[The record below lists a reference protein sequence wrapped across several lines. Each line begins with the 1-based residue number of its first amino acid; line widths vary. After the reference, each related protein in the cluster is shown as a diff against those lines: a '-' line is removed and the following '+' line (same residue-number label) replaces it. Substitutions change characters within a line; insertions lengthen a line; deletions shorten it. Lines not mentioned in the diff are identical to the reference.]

1 MSNAPVEIVCAHSPD
16 SDDAYMFYALA
27 TKKIRSPFVE
37 VRHLLDDIQTLN
49 VKARQGAYE
58 LTAISYHAYPYIADK
73 YALMAAGSSIG
84 DNYGPMVVANRPM
97 AVEDL
102 KGKRIAIPGLMTTA
116 YLTLKLMQPDFEP
129 LVVPFDKIL
138 DAVHDQAAD
147 AGLIIHEA
155 QLTYAKSG
163 FHNIVDLGK
172 WWKTTQGLPLPLG
185 ANALR
190 RDLSPEVAKE
200 ACRLM
205 RESIQYALDHREEAL
220 AYAMQFARDMEA
232 PLAERFVGMYV
243 NHYTVDCGDVVPKAA
258 QKLLDMGFE
267 AGIIPHRVAGRVCAV
282 KRVILLLLA
291 TTFGFSQ
298 TAPDPAAEPK
308 QRIRAVRDLA
318 KQGVDSIPKIAPYL
332 SDPDVSVR
340 VETVKALIDIGGPR
354 DGRALL
360 VTATKDNDSEIQI
373 RAAEGSG
380 ERLPAGLCQER
391 SQRVAATRRRC
402 GSRQVR
408 RLNDQMIDAFVTVRP
423 EVISALGRLVRGGAS
438 WESRAAAARAL
449 GVLRGRAALDD
460 LVEAVHS
467 KEDQLMF
474 EALIAIQKIRDP
486 SAGPRIAF
494 RLRDLDDRIQI
505 ATLETTG
512 ILRNQ
517 AAAAEVADVF
527 DHARNVKIKH
537 SAAEALAQL
546 ARPADRAFFVVWLN
560 DQDDVFRARRRRRL
574 GQTEDPCRSSRSGKG
589 SAGRAQHERPRSP
602 WCSGW
607 CRWVIWTRRS

>member
-49 VKARQGAYE
+49 VKARQGTYE

-97 AVEDL
+97 PVEDL

-163 FHNIVDLGK
+163 FHNIIDLGK

-185 ANALR
+185 ANVLR
-190 RDLSPEVAKE
+190 RDLSPEVTKE

-267 AGIIPHRVAGRVCAV
+267 AGIIPHRVTVE
-282 KRVILLLLA
+282 
-291 TTFGFSQ
+291 F
-298 TAPDPAAEPK
+298 
-308 QRIRAVRDLA
+308 VR
-318 KQGVDSIPKIAPYL
+318 
-332 SDPDVSVR
+332 
-340 VETVKALIDIGGPR
+340 
-354 DGRALL
+354 
-360 VTATKDNDSEIQI
+360 
-373 RAAEGSG
+373 
-380 ERLPAGLCQER
+380 
-391 SQRVAATRRRC
+391 
-402 GSRQVR
+402 
-408 RLNDQMIDAFVTVRP
+408 
-423 EVISALGRLVRGGAS
+423 
-438 WESRAAAARAL
+438 
-449 GVLRGRAALDD
+449 
-460 LVEAVHS
+460 
-467 KEDQLMF
+467 
-474 EALIAIQKIRDP
+474 
-486 SAGPRIAF
+486 
-494 RLRDLDDRIQI
+494 
-505 ATLETTG
+505 
-512 ILRNQ
+512 
-517 AAAAEVADVF
+517 
-527 DHARNVKIKH
+527 
-537 SAAEALAQL
+537 
-546 ARPADRAFFVVWLN
+546 
-560 DQDDVFRARRRRRL
+560 
-574 GQTEDPCRSSRSGKG
+574 
-589 SAGRAQHERPRSP
+589 
-602 WCSGW
+602 
-607 CRWVIWTRRS
+607 